1 MDNKEYELQVRQYLP
16 DKNFKLMVM
25 VLQKVYNFMNLTASA
40 VGSSRGI
47 AQTERVINYLEQ
59 SDMRAASAEAA
70 AQAESAKE
78 SLELATD
85 KTMLVIDSVS

>member
-1 MDNKEYELQVRQYLP
+1 LIIQNLWVP
-16 DKNFKLMVM
+16 DLGNYTVLFVLAARFLCVPFFK
-25 VLQKVYNFMNLTASA
+25 A

-78 SLELATD
+78 SLELETD
-85 KTMLVIDSVS
+85 KTMLVNDSVS

>member
-1 MDNKEYELQVRQYLP
+1 MIIQDLWVP
-16 DKNFKLMVM
+16 DLGNCTVLFFLAAQFLCVPFFK
-25 VLQKVYNFMNLTASA
+25 A

-70 AQAESAKE
+70 AQAESVKE

-85 KTMLVIDSVS
+85 KTMLVNDSVS